1 VIDSLPRTPAALF
14 DEGAARMA
22 ALAQALANPP
32 RRFRVTSGGD
42 GPDVLLLSGELD
54 LAGASA
60 MRAAMEDLVSAPR
73 DRVVLDLSDLA
84 FIDVGGA
91 RAIQRASE
99 RLVAE
104 GATVTI
110 RRPQPPVR
118 RLLALFGLDGW
129 TAGRARLTGTAAST
143 PSLVVQRLQRVEAR
157 RPARGQ
163 HRREHPGDDR

>member
-1 VIDSLPRTPAALF
+1 
-14 DEGAARMA
+14 
-22 ALAQALANPP
+22 
-32 RRFRVTSGGD
+32 
-42 GPDVLLLSGELD
+42 
-54 LAGASA
+54 
-60 MRAAMEDLVSAPR
+60 MEDLVSAPR

-91 RAIQRASE
+91 ARDPARERAA
-99 RLVAE
+99 
-104 GATVTI
+104 
-110 RRPQPPVR
+110 RRGGRHGDHPPPQPPVR